1 MDGIY
6 FETGSSS
13 YNSRMHTVMGR
24 DGHRLLGEKG
34 EVLRSAL
41 LIPDGSPWE
50 TKDKVYTCEV
60 GVVPG
65 YHPDLAACIEQHFGD
80 LIYEHFQTQP
90 VPMNMNELEDGLDN
104 GEWGK

>member
-1 MDGIY
+1 
-6 FETGSSS
+6 
-13 YNSRMHTVMGR
+13 MHTVMGR
-24 DGHRLLGEKG
+24 DGHALLGEKG

-65 YHPDLAACIEQHFGD
+65 YHPNLAACLEEHFGD
-80 LIYEHFQTQP
+80 QQFGEFAALFEDARFIVPWFPTVGSHNTSP
-90 VPMNMNELEDGLDN
+90 V
-104 GEWGK
+104 KCYK